1 MNAYIIRSTK
11 KKKLWSQHA
20 FPQKSNNCSANFSFL
35 MNQKN
40 KYEFVFH
47 QYYKLLEPGKHRMTS
62 HFSNTLTLVN
72 TSLQKNEGDVNEI
85 WNISIV
91 SITTRLTAGLWIIH
105 LFSLFLFR
113 QICRLEPSR
122 SNSKKEISLNF
133 KRDKFVY
140 NGRLKCLASSAKH
153 QGIHILRH
161 LYQGQICAL
170 QFMAL

>member
-1 MNAYIIRSTK
+1 MKLFSGRLILRNIQITPIPRRTK
-11 KKKLWSQHA
+11 ISIAL
-20 FPQKSNNCSANFSFL
+20 N
-35 MNQKN
+35 
-40 KYEFVFH
+40 
-47 QYYKLLEPGKHRMTS
+47 
-62 HFSNTLTLVN
+62 LVN
-72 TSLQKNEGDVNEI
+72 TSLQKKWGRCKRDLKYLY
-85 WNISIV
+85 IV
-91 SITTRLTAGLWIIH
+91 SITTTLTAGLWIIH

-140 NGRLKCLASSAKH
+140 NGRLKFLASSAKH

-170 QFMAL
+170 QFMAFS